1 MSDLRVGA
9 PSASLRPGGGWG
21 TGCRAAGSPRSE
33 RRPGVDPAAGRG
45 DVDGRIWAPGGC
57 ERGRADDRRG
67 WWDPSGRRTEGTDRV
82 LNCLEAEP
90 FDSGGGGREGGRM
103 VWRRTAVPRSPASGL
118 GQGVGLAGRAGVESG
133 PGCDPFLFC
142 RVTPVTAWR
151 GGNWGWAPQNE
162 GDPLTAFP
170 LDFEVKNLGV
180 TRSDSDIFL
189 MRRQTEGGRRMDL
202 HPSRSTGLPFAL

>member
-90 FDSGGGGREGGRM
+90 FDSGGGGREGGREDG
-103 VWRRTAVPRSPASGL
+103 VATHCCSPEPGL
-118 GQGVGLAGRAGVESG
+118 GPGAG
-133 PGCDPFLFC
+133 
-142 RVTPVTAWR
+142 
-151 GGNWGWAPQNE
+151 GWARWT
-162 GDPLTAFP
+162 GWSRVRARLRSFP
-170 LDFEVKNLGV
+170 LLPSDPCDRVERRELGLG
-180 TRSDSDIFL
+180 TPE
-189 MRRQTEGGRRMDL
+189 RRGSAYSL
-202 HPSRSTGLPFAL
+202 PPGL